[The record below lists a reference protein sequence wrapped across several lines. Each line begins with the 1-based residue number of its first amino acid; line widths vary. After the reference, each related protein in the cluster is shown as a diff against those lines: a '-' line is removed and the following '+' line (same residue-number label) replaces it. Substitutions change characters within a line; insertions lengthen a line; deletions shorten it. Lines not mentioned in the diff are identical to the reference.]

1 LPIDNDTVYNSYV
14 FIVKVADM
22 FKVTIHDTQKMTRA
36 NDLNKTPSKHR
47 DLITRSPVK
56 TRRDCSPAYSKS
68 PMSKKQSR
76 QTIPAQ
82 TYNPPYVPIGY
93 LKDRSPIK

>member
-1 LPIDNDTVYNSYV
+1 MVYNSYV

-56 TRRDCSPAYSKS
+56 TRRDRSSGYSKS
-68 PMSKKQSR
+68 PMRKKHSK
-76 QTIPAQ
+76 PA
-82 TYNPPYVPIGY
+82 
-93 LKDRSPIK
+93 LAA